1 MIRRLAVRSVKLRR
15 LLQNLGF
22 IYNDDGTFT
31 YFHAVVPRKADGSP
45 RFGFW
50 EPPSPRAPREARE

>member
-1 MIRRLAVRSVKLRR
+1 MRRVEVRSVKLRR

-31 YFHAVVPRKADGSP
+31 YFHAVVPRRSDGSP
-45 RFGFW
+45 RFGFR
-50 EPPSPRAPREARE
+50 EPPSTRGPDGDH